1 MQTNIFHITA
11 QITAAVLTISD
22 KGSCGERVDEGGPAV
37 CELLRGIGAE
47 VLYTEIIPDEKELIK
62 ARLIDMST
70 KVDLVVTTGGTGLSP
85 RDVTPEATL
94 EVIDKEVPGIG
105 ETMRAEGMKATRRS
119 MLSRAAAGIRGSA
132 LIVNLP
138 GSVKAVRENLSVI
151 LDVLPHA
158 IEKIKGA
165 TSDCGR

>member
-1 MQTNIFHITA
+1 MHITA
-11 QITAAVLTISD
+11 HITAAVLTISD
-22 KGSCGERVDEGGPAV
+22 KGAVGERVDEGGPAV

-62 ARLIDMST
+62 ARLIEMSQ
-70 KVDLVVTTGGTGLSP
+70 KVDLVITTGGTGLSP

-105 ETMRAEGMKATRRS
+105 ETMRAEGLKATRRS
-119 MLSRAAAGIRGSA
+119 MLSRATAGIRGRA

-158 IEKIKGA
+158 IEKIKGE
-165 TSDCGR
+165 TSDCGRDCGR

>member
-1 MQTNIFHITA
+1 MECQGT
-11 QITAAVLTISD
+11 ITAAVLTISD
-22 KGSCGERVDEGGPAV
+22 KGSMGLRVDEGGPLV

-47 VLYTEIIPDEKELIK
+47 ILFTEVIPDEKEQIK
-62 ARLIDMST
+62 ARLIAMSER
-70 KVDLVVTTGGTGLSP
+70 VDLVVTTGGTGLSP
-85 RDVTPEATL
+85 RDVTPDATL

-105 ETMRAEGMKATRRS
+105 EAMRSEGLKATRRS
-119 MLSRAAAGIRGSA
+119 MLSRATAGIRGSA

-138 GSVKAVRENLSVI
+138 GSVKAVKENLAVI

-158 IEKIKGA
+158 IEKIKGE

>member
-1 MQTNIFHITA
+1 MECLA
-11 QITAAVLTISD
+11 ITAAVLTISD
-22 KGSCGERVDEGGPAV
+22 KGAMGRRVDEGGPLV

-47 VLYTEIIPDEKELIK
+47 VLFTEIIPDEKEQIK
-62 ARLIDMST
+62 ARLIAMCER
-70 KVDLVVTTGGTGLSP
+70 VDLVVTTGGTGLSP
-85 RDVTPEATL
+85 RDVTPDATL

-105 ETMRAEGMKATRRS
+105 EAMRSEGLTATRRS
-119 MLSRAAAGIRGSA
+119 MLSRATAGIRGSA

-138 GSVKAVRENLSVI
+138 GSVKAVRETLAVI

-158 IEKIKGA
+158 IEKIKGS